1 MKIHCA
7 KHQHTASNCQAFTK
21 ISVVTRNNAVE
32 NANQPNVYPGY
43 HIKITLLLSVFSS
56 VYSNS

>member
-7 KHQHTASNCQAFTK
+7 KHQPTASNCQEFTK
-21 ISVVTRNNAVE
+21 ISVVARKNAVE
-32 NANQPNVYPGY
+32 NANQPNVHPGY
-43 HIKITLLLSVFSS
+43 HIKITLMLSVVSS